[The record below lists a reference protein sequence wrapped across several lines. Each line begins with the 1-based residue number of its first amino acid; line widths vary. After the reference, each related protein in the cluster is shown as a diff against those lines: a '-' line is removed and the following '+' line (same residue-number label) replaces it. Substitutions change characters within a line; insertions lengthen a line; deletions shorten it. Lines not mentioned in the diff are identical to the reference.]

1 MSRPRSRDKPAD
13 STVDG
18 RGRESPGPVC
28 YYAGMNPTPFELA
41 LERVRPVLA
50 ANRFRLDAIE
60 QAGESSGVS
69 TAEYFQGDLR
79 LRLVW
84 EGAERVLWIEAAR
97 QAGAQVISRWTDIEW
112 TLAGER
118 LPPDPDVSE
127 GRLDRLVSAVERFLA
142 ERR

>member
-1 MSRPRSRDKPAD
+1 
-13 STVDG
+13 
-18 RGRESPGPVC
+18 
-28 YYAGMNPTPFELA
+28 MNTTPFDLA

-50 ANRFRLDAIE
+50 AHRFRLDAIE
-60 QAGESSGVS
+60 QGGESTSVS
-69 TAEYFQGDLR
+69 TAEYFRVGLR

-84 EGAERVLWIEAAR
+84 EQAEHVLWIEAAR

-118 LPPDPDVSE
+118 LPPDHDLSE

-142 ERR
+142 DRR